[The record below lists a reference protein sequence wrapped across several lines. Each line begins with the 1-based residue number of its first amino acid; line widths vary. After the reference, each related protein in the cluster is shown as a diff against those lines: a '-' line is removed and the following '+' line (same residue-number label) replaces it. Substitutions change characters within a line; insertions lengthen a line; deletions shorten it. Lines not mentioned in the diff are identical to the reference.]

1 MFPSAGQLTPPCEMM
16 DFESTTKGEHLT
28 MHSSPSASSTASSV
42 VDDDGDSDMLLEQI
56 LSENTSF
63 TSSYHYSFEDGTE
76 SYSLRGGGVRTTKE
90 TVLQSIERE
99 NKNLPA
105 TALKTEVIGDLEDE
119 EDESDEEDSGSEDG
133 FNERT
138 PGGRNFTSTDNIW
151 KYYQSIPSVVI
162 EWEQNEDAFQA
173 DAHWSDAQRML
184 QKLIYLRGHYPVMPS
199 WWKHSLKMY
208 AFGDVY
214 EKVFAPVQESHQV
227 ALHAYGTE
235 FRGMSPSFCP

>member
-1 MFPSAGQLTPPCEMM
+1 MM